1 MGASVLVVGGAG
13 YIGSHMVKLLGS
25 TGYEVVTF
33 DNLGTGHR
41 DAVLYGDFVK
51 GDLLNPADLRGLFSR
66 RRFDAVMNYAAHCYV
81 GESVSEP
88 AKYYRNNFVGMLNL
102 VEAMREADVS
112 RLVFSS
118 TCATYG
124 LPQTD
129 LITESHPQ
137 APVNPYGASKL
148 MVERM
153 LADSAAA
160 YGIKSVALRYF
171 NAAGSDPEGQLGERH
186 DPETHLIPLVLAE
199 AQRVRQGGNAA
210 DTKLQVNGEDFDTP
224 DGTCVRDYIHVDDLA
239 AAHLAALQRLL
250 KDQVHDA
257 ETYNLGIGRG
267 YSVKEVIETCSAI
280 TGIDIGYRV
289 GPRRA
294 GDPPRL
300 VGDATKARSVL
311 GWSPR
316 HTELRSIVETAWR
329 YLSEHHLP
337 ANTNR
342 TE

>member
-1 MGASVLVVGGAG
+1 MSATVLVVGGAG

-25 TGYEVVTF
+25 AGYKVVTF
-33 DNLGTGHR
+33 DNLGSGHR
-41 DAVLYGDFVK
+41 DAVLHGDFVK
-51 GDLLNPADLRGLFSR
+51 GDLLDPADLRKLFGQWH
-66 RRFDAVMNYAAHCYV
+66 FDAVMNYGAHCYV
-81 GESVSEP
+81 GESVVEP

-102 VEAMREADVS
+102 VDAMRAADVR

-124 LPQTD
+124 LPQME
-129 LITESHPQ
+129 LITEAHPQ

-153 LADSAAA
+153 LADSATA

-171 NAAGSDPEGQLGERH
+171 NAAGCDAEGQLGERH

-199 AQRVRQGGNAA
+199 AQRLQQGGNPAE
-210 DTKLQVNGEDFDTP
+210 TKLQVNGEDFDTP
-224 DGTCVRDYIHVDDLA
+224 DGTCVRDYIHVEDLA
-239 AAHLAALQRLL
+239 SAHLAALQRLL
-250 KDQVHDA
+250 KDQTSGA

-267 YSVKEVIETCSAI
+267 YSVKEVIGTCSAV
-280 TGIDIGYRV
+280 TGIDIKYRV

-311 GWSPR
+311 GWSPAYNDL
-316 HTELRSIVETAWR
+316 TTIIETAWR
-329 YLSEHHLP
+329 YFS
-337 ANTNR
+337 ANHPPSGR
-342 TE
+342 AIS